1 MPGLR
6 ARAMGS
12 PAADSGPQS
21 FFTTLRTLDEAQPPV
36 PVFQAA
42 SRRELW
48 VLLSQTSSQARGGQ
62 SGARV
67 HSGELLQPMG
77 EPQRLIGLRGGTGQ
91 KGPCISQIG
100 N

>member
-6 ARAMGS
+6 AGTMEY

-21 FFTTLRTLDEAQPPV
+21 FFRTLRTQDQAQPPV

-42 SRRELW
+42 SQRKLW
-48 VLLSQTSSQARGGQ
+48 VLLSQTSSQASGGQ

-67 HSGELLQPMG
+67 HSREPLQPVG
-77 EPQRLIGLRGGTGQ
+77 EPQCLIGLRVAQGRVA
-91 KGPCISQIG
+91 PIFPR
-100 N
+100 

>member
-6 ARAMGS
+6 AGTMES

-21 FFTTLRTLDEAQPPV
+21 FFRTWRTQDQAQPPV

-42 SRRELW
+42 SQRELW
-48 VLLSQTSSQARGGQ
+48 VLLSQTSSQASGGQ

-67 HSGELLQPMG
+67 HSGEPLQPGG
-77 EPQRLIGLRGGTGQ
+77 EPQCLIGLRVAQGRVV
-91 KGPCISQIG
+91 PIFPR
-100 N
+100 